1 MLADAPALGIDAAA
15 AQALA
20 VAIPFLIA
28 VAGAGFEGDAAAGLG
43 EALAVLADG
52 AVADD
57 AFEILIGRVAAG
69 AKGEGT
75 VVDGDA
81 FAADTHG
88 VAIGELG
95 FGLFFVGKSS
105 AARGFGVEFG
115 CVGRDG
121 AHGAIGQRAGGE
133 EEDGEQDETAPGV
146 FLGFSGSLLHRKAGE
161 YGIICRC
168 GI

>member
-1 MLADAPALGIDAAA
+1 MLADAPALGIGAAA

-28 VAGAGFEGDAAAGLG
+28 LAGAGFEGDVAAGLG
-43 EALAVLADG
+43 KALAILADG
-52 AVADD
+52 AVADYT
-57 AFEILIGRVAAG
+57 FEILVGHVTAG
-69 AKGEGT
+69 AKGEGL

-95 FGLFFVGKSS
+95 FGLFFAGKGS

-115 CVGRDG
+115 CAGRDG
-121 AHGAIGQRAGGE
+121 ANGAIGQRAGGE
-133 EEDGEQDETAPGV
+133 EEGGEQDETAHGV